1 MGYIGE
7 KARGERL
14 PAKELLLD
22 KFGDTI
28 VAGGVSAQYVRFGKS
43 PVVIGVSGLKF
54 DSMAVSILASDDVIF
69 EQFTGLINEG
79 YSILIVRNEDD
90 FRAFTEKDGNLA
102 EARFSVA
109 VLDRCA
115 ELIKSTDV
123 WGGKLATNGELT
135 FDPSTPSPGPH
146 YYTNMLIGNRIGFDE
161 ISAHM
166 DHLKIFVP
174 LPHVAPGIPAHWKA
188 SYAAATASYPLHQIG
203 DIDVTGDSEV
213 KEWFV
218 YGSGARC
225 Q

>member
-54 DSMAVSILASDDVIF
+54 DSMAVNILASDDVIF
-69 EQFTGLINEG
+69 EQFTSLINEG
-79 YSILIVRNEDD
+79 YSILIVRNEND

-102 EARFSVA
+102 EAKLGET
-109 VLDRCA
+109 VLNRCA
-115 ELIKSTDV
+115 ELIRSTDT

-146 YYTNMLIGNRIGFDE
+146 YYTNMLIDR
-161 ISAHM
+161 
-166 DHLKIFVP
+166 LR
-174 LPHVAPGIPAHWKA
+174 LP
-188 SYAAATASYPLHQIG
+188 AA
-203 DIDVTGDSEV
+203 VDSE
-213 KEWFV
+213 EHSRQLRRRFIQITCRHT
-218 YGSGARC
+218 GPRNQMGLSA
-225 Q
+225 